1 MIPDPAEIT
10 RRRVTA
16 TLVIRVIAVI
26 AALVSLVPVA
36 VWLAEGIAYSNFF
49 AFHYFVANIVGFAT
63 ILGAAFTLWF
73 VAPPLARLAVPVPRV
88 LKCPA
93 CQYRIQGVNAPQCP
107 ECGLTLTPEFLNPA
121 RGNPPAPPGHDTV
134 LLRQIMLL
142 VLRVVAIVGALP
154 MTLYLLIATYIWLS
168 EPQYTTV
175 LIIMPPIG
183 LLAVLALFY
192 VFAPQVAVLSVPD
205 RRAFERPDPLRHAA
219 APAIAL
225 LGLAIASAAIWLLAE
240 GPPHPVEI
248 TLFALGVGVIA
259 ACFPVMRAV
268 RAQTR
273 TLSRPPESDTP
284 A

>member
-16 TLVIRVIAVI
+16 TLVIRTIAIVI
-26 AALVSLVPVA
+26 AAVSLIPVA
-36 VWLAEGIAYSNFF
+36 VWLAEGISYGNFF
-49 AFHYFVANIVGFAT
+49 ALHYFVANIAGFAIT
-63 ILGAAFTLWF
+63 LGAAFTLWF

-93 CQYRIQGVNAPQCP
+93 CQYRLQGVNAPQCP
-107 ECGLTLTPEFLNPA
+107 ECGLTLTPEFLNPE
-121 RGNPPAPPGHDTV
+121 RGQPPARPGHDTV

-142 VLRVVAIVGALP
+142 TLRVVAIVGSLP
-154 MTLYLLIATYIWLS
+154 MLLYTLIATYIWLS
-168 EPQYTTV
+168 EPQYTTG

-219 APAIAL
+219 APAVAVI
-225 LGLAIASAAIWLLAE
+225 GLALAALAVWLLAE

-248 TLFALGVGVIA
+248 ALLALGIALIA
-259 ACFPVMRAV
+259 ACFPVARAV
-268 RAQTR
+268 N
-273 TLSRPPESDTP
+273 RPPPVS
-284 A
+284 